1 VHRPPLNRN
10 HRLMDLAADLHVY
23 VSGRRDSKQEQI
35 LLQRILGLGRSER
48 MEVLAP
54 ILDLE
59 GRIGFDLANR
69 AQLSRAHYLWILR
82 RGLAQAAL
90 GDISSCLE
98 ATVHHLGWRKVF
110 SVFREELT
118 RTPRRAAFA
127 LHQLSAL
134 LREKESSEISIEYFR
149 LIVLYHENGH
159 EVTPKGAFEKIKMAL
174 RDVDQGRHF
183 NATRLE

>member
-1 VHRPPLNRN
+1 
-10 HRLMDLAADLHVY
+10 MDIAADLREY
-23 VSGRRDSKQEQI
+23 VTGRHDSKREQV
-35 LLQRILGLGRSER
+35 LLQRILALAQSER

-54 ILDLE
+54 ILDLK

-69 AQLSRAHYLWILR
+69 AQLSPANYLWILR
-82 RGLAQAAL
+82 HGLAQADF
-90 GDISSCLE
+90 GNITSCLE

-110 SVFREELT
+110 SVFREELA

-127 LHQLSAL
+127 LHQLSSL
-134 LREKESSEISIEYFR
+134 LRENESPAIRIEYFR

-159 EVTPKGAFEKIKMAL
+159 DVVPKGALNKIRMTL

-183 NATRLE
+183 NATQSE